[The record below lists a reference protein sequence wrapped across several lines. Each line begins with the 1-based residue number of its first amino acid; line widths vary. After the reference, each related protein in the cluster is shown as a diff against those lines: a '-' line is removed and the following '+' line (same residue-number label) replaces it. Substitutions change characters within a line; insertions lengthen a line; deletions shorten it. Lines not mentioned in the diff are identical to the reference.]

1 MTEIAR
7 GLIGCVESSR
17 QRYGV
22 NVIMDTVHG
31 ANTAK
36 IRNYRMDGNPYY
48 GELAK
53 VPTYKLRQVVNYL
66 LLNGYLSSTN
76 DEYAIVKLTEKSG
89 EVLRGEEQVLMKM
102 ARVKKEKK
110 GRTGPAAGA
119 EFTQAEETLFEKLR
133 ALRAEIAR
141 EEKVPPYIV
150 FSDKTLTHMCILKP
164 GTKAEMLEV
173 SGVGA
178 FKYDKYGER
187 FLECVKVEKESMGE
201 RKETGAAMD
210 ADRGF
215 AAELSGGTERR
226 TAEARH
232 VEERKDKGREES
244 VRRAGAGR
252 SFDSADGLGY
262 EDGGL
267 PDESYY
273 EPDDLYFSSDS
284 DEYGDWT
291 IDDAMSAWESA
302 ATEPPSPGQ
311 AGTVRREEPPASP
324 SPAKKKKSKTAKVE
338 FAMTRELAEQ
348 IHFSEQATLSDF
360 VGQINDLRDEDAMKR
375 LTIKSVEEK
384 LNADGYFEEQFIGGM
399 KRKKLTGAG
408 ESFGIVAEKRL
419 SEKGNEYDVFYYTE
433 KAQRG
438 IVEWLL
444 EV

>member
-1 MTEIAR
+1 M
-7 GLIGCVESSR
+7 
-17 QRYGV
+17 
-22 NVIMDTVHG
+22 
-31 ANTAK
+31 
-36 IRNYRMDGNPYY
+36 
-48 GELAK
+48 
-53 VPTYKLRQVVNYL
+53 
-66 LLNGYLSSTN
+66 
-76 DEYAIVKLTEKSG
+76 
-89 EVLRGEEQVLMKM
+89 
-102 ARVKKEKK
+102 
-110 GRTGPAAGA
+110 
-119 EFTQAEETLFEKLR
+119 
-133 ALRAEIAR
+133 
-141 EEKVPPYIV
+141 
-150 FSDKTLTHMCILKP
+150 
-164 GTKAEMLEV
+164 

-232 VEERKDKGREES
+232 GEERKDRGREES

>member
-1 MTEIAR
+1 M
-7 GLIGCVESSR
+7 
-17 QRYGV
+17 
-22 NVIMDTVHG
+22 
-31 ANTAK
+31 
-36 IRNYRMDGNPYY
+36 
-48 GELAK
+48 
-53 VPTYKLRQVVNYL
+53 
-66 LLNGYLSSTN
+66 
-76 DEYAIVKLTEKSG
+76 
-89 EVLRGEEQVLMKM
+89 
-102 ARVKKEKK
+102 
-110 GRTGPAAGA
+110 
-119 EFTQAEETLFEKLR
+119 
-133 ALRAEIAR
+133 
-141 EEKVPPYIV
+141 
-150 FSDKTLTHMCILKP
+150 
-164 GTKAEMLEV
+164 

-215 AAELSGGTERR
+215 TAELSGGTERR

-232 VEERKDKGREES
+232 GEERKDRGREES

-302 ATEPPSPGQ
+302 ATEPPSPRQ

-348 IHFSEQATLSDF
+348 I
-360 VGQINDLRDEDAMKR
+360 NDLRDEDAMKR
-375 LTIKSVEEK
+375 LTIKSV
-384 LNADGYFEEQFIGGM
+384 
-399 KRKKLTGAG
+399 
-408 ESFGIVAEKRL
+408 
-419 SEKGNEYDVFYYTE
+419 
-433 KAQRG
+433 
-438 IVEWLL
+438 
-444 EV
+444 